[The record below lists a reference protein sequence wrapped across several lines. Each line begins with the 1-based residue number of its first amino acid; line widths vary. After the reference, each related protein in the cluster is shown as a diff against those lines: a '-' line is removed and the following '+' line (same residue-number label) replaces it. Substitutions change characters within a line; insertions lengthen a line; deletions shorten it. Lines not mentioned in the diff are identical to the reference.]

1 MKLWKSKKNNNTNS
15 NPTISCV
22 PGKSSTLVKNN
33 DAKTD
38 VATTSSTNVSGK
50 LMKIYRTTD
59 GFVTVVLTNKSFK
72 KKRRNIFLWSMALSW
87 KPKKRPYGI
96 TISIFECFNF
106 QFIEST
112 DWLNCGFSIEWEPI
126 ENKKKTN
133 IVVNSI
139 VEKDKINWIMSA
151 VYMENGNKYA

>member
-15 NPTISCV
+15 NSTISCV

-72 KKRRNIFLWSMALSW
+72 KKKKEIFSYEVWHSPENQKNVHMASQYRSLNVL
-87 KPKKRPYGI
+87 
-96 TISIFECFNF
+96 IS
-106 QFIEST
+106 SS
-112 DWLNCGFSIEWEPI
+112 LNRLI
-126 ENKKKTN
+126 
-133 IVVNSI
+133 
-139 VEKDKINWIMSA
+139 D
-151 VYMENGNKYA
+151 